1 MGKKLQLTGQRF
13 GRLLVI
19 EEAGKNKF
27 GKFLWRC
34 LCDCGKETIV
44 IGSHLVNKITRS
56 CGCLNTESGGNYL
69 REHGQRN
76 TLIDIIGQ
84 RFGFLTV
91 VSLSHQDTVSKI
103 YYWKCKCDCGNEVT
117 VRGKDLR
124 SGNTKSCGCYRDSS
138 LGDRSRTHGLS
149 RTRIYAIWEN
159 MRGRCQCKSKSSY
172 YNYGERGICV
182 CNEWEDFEVF
192 YKWAQLTG
200 YTENLTIERID
211 NNGNYCPENCRWA
224 TKQEQNKNT
233 RRTVKVKYKGEER
246 TIIALAEEFNLPRK
260 LVYKRVHYL
269 RWSIE
274 EALETPRGE
283 KRGRQ

>member
-1 MGKKLQLTGQRF
+1 MRKKLQLAGQRF

-56 CGCLNTESGGNYL
+56 CGCLNAESGGNYL

-103 YYWKCKCDCGNEVT
+103 YYWKCKCDCGNETIVN
-117 VRGKDLR
+117 GSHLK
-124 SGNTKSCGCYRDSS
+124 NEIIKSCGCLISET
-138 LGDRSRTHGLS
+138 SRMNGQQPEVADKIRMAKTVWWME
-149 RTRIYAIWEN
+149 R
-159 MRGRCQCKSKSSY
+159 RGELKSS
-172 YNYGERGICV
+172 
-182 CNEWEDFEVF
+182 
-192 YKWAQLTG
+192 
-200 YTENLTIERID
+200 
-211 NNGNYCPENCRWA
+211 
-224 TKQEQNKNT
+224 
-233 RRTVKVKYKGEER
+233 
-246 TIIALAEEFNLPRK
+246 
-260 LVYKRVHYL
+260 
-269 RWSIE
+269 
-274 EALETPRGE
+274 
-283 KRGRQ
+283 